1 MKVKVG
7 DIVKT
12 DNYYRV
18 ISTTIETDSK
28 GNPHTYFMGTL
39 LMYGK
44 SLRPVF
50 NNNVAKKIGG
60 IYGGYYSPVT
70 KEELEITLKL
80 AQKKLDDA
88 AKSVNCIEELIREL
102 S

>member
-1 MKVKVG
+1 MEAKVG

-18 ISTTIETDSK
+18 ISKGIETEYNGKPS
-28 GNPHTYFMGTL
+28 TYIMGTL

-60 IYGGYYSPVT
+60 YYGYLPSPVT

-88 AKSVNCIEELIREL
+88 AKSVNCLEELIREL